1 MLMRAIDWWMVG
13 GFFAI
18 LVAIPLVA
26 TRLNRGTSKDFLLA
40 GRSMP
45 WWLLGLSMTAAST
58 STDSANLFTEI
69 IRKDGLAGNW
79 VWWAFLITSVF
90 TVFIYSK
97 LWVRTGV
104 TTDVEFYE
112 LRYSGKPAA
121 FLRALRGIYMGVIL
135 NLLVMGAVV
144 LGGLKIGV
152 VLFGCSS
159 FTILAFTAVF
169 SIVYVAFAG
178 MRGIVYTDFFL
189 FIVIMVGAV
198 ASMVYAL
205 NLPEIG
211 GLAGLAAKAADPSSP
226 LFGKLDFFPD
236 FSNTDAV
243 FAVLVIPL
251 AVQWWGVWKMGA
263 EPGGG
268 GYIVQRIMSARSEN
282 QATGGTLFF
291 NVVHYVIRP
300 WPWYV
305 VGACSLI
312 VFPQLSDIQKAF
324 PTVDPALVGGDMAY
338 SAMLTKVPA
347 GWFGVVVASMMAAL
361 FSTVAAHLSMGS
373 SYVVN
378 DFYRRFV
385 RPAATDRELIW
396 AARVMTVVFMLLACV
411 LAPLLTSAKTAF
423 DLMLLIGAGS
433 GPIFLLR
440 WFWMRINA
448 WSEIAG
454 ILAALGT
461 AIVLEL
467 VLPNCGVAAI
477 ASWKKLLIGVGVTTV
492 AWLVA
497 TFATKP
503 EPQEVQTRFKTLVRA
518 EGRDVGKGVLYTFLA
533 SVGIFGAMY
542 AVSLLI
548 RHA

>member
-1 MLMRAIDWWMVG
+1 MLMQALDWWMVA

-26 TRLNRGTSKDFLLA
+26 ARMNRGTSKDFLLA

-45 WWLLGLSMTAAST
+45 WWLLGLSMTAACT

-69 IRKDGLAGNW
+69 IRKDGLSGNW

-90 TVFIYSK
+90 TVFVYSK

-112 LRYSGKPAA
+112 LRYSGRPAV
-121 FLRALRGIYMGVIL
+121 FLRALRGIYLGVIL

-159 FTILAFTAVF
+159 TTILVLTGVF

-178 MRGIVYTDFFL
+178 MRGAIYTDFFL
-189 FIVIMVGAV
+189 FLVIMVGAV
-198 ASMVYAL
+198 AAMVYAL
-205 NLPEIG
+205 GLPEVG
-211 GLAGLAAKAADPSSP
+211 GFAGLAAHSA
-226 LFGKLDFFPD
+226 LQGKMSIFPD
-236 FSNTDAV
+236 FGNADAV

-251 AVQWWGVWKMGA
+251 AVQWWGVWKIGA

-268 GYIVQRIMSARSEN
+268 GYIVQRIMSAKSEGH
-282 QATGGTLFF
+282 AVGGTLFF
-291 NVVHYVIRP
+291 NFVHYAIRP

-305 VGACSLI
+305 VGFCSLI

-324 PTVDPALVGGDMAY
+324 PTVDPSLVGGDMAY
-338 SAMLTKVPA
+338 SAMLTKVPT

-361 FSTVAAHLSMGS
+361 FSTVAAHLTMGS

-385 RPAATDRELIW
+385 RPKAGDRELIW
-396 AARVMTVVFMLLACV
+396 AARGTMVVFMV
-411 LAPLLTSAKTAF
+411 LSCLIAPLLTSAKTAF

-448 WSEIAG
+448 WSEIVG
-454 ILAALGT
+454 ILTALLT
-461 AIVLEL
+461 AIALEL
-467 VLPNCGVAAI
+467 VLPNCGVRTL
-477 ASWKKLLIGVGVTTV
+477 ASWQKLLVGVAVTTV
-492 AWLVA
+492 GWLVA
-497 TFATKP
+497 TFLTKP
-503 EPQEVQTRFKTLVRA
+503 EPESVQRRFKMLVRA
-518 EGRDVGKGVLYTFLA
+518 DGRDMGKGILCTFFVSVAIFA
-533 SVGIFGAMY
+533 SMW
-542 AVSLLI
+542 AVSVMCSLQKT
-548 RHA
+548 

>member
-1 MLMRAIDWWMVG
+1 MLMQALDWWMVA

-18 LVAIPLVA
+18 LVAIPLLA
-26 TRLNRGTSKDFLLA
+26 ARMNRGTSKDFLLA

-45 WWLLGLSMTAAST
+45 WWLIGFSMTAAST

-121 FLRALRGIYMGVIL
+121 FLRALRGVYLGVIL

-159 FTILAFTAVF
+159 ATVLVFTGVF
-169 SIVYVAFAG
+169 SIVYVAIAG
-178 MRGIVYTDFFL
+178 LRGAVYTDFFL
-189 FIVIMVGAV
+189 FLVIMVGAF
-198 ASMVYAL
+198 AAMFYAL
-205 NLPEIG
+205 ELPEVG
-211 GLAGLAAKAADPSSP
+211 GLAGLAAHPALA
-226 LFGKLDFFPD
+226 GKLSLFPD
-236 FSNTDAV
+236 FSNADAV
-243 FAVLVIPL
+243 FSLLVIPL
-251 AVQWWGVWKMGA
+251 AVQWWAVWKQGS

-268 GYIVQRIMSARSEN
+268 GYIVQRIMSAKSEGH
-282 QATGGTLFF
+282 AMVGTLFF
-291 NVVHYVIRP
+291 NFIHYAIRP
-300 WPWYV
+300 WPWYI
-305 VGACSLI
+305 VGFCSLI
-312 VFPQLSDIQKAF
+312 VFPELADIQRAF
-324 PTVDPALVGGDMAY
+324 PSVDPKLVGGDMAY
-338 SAMLTKVPA
+338 SAMLTKVPH
-347 GWFGVVVASMMAAL
+347 GWFGVVAASMMAAL
-361 FSTVAAHLSMGS
+361 FSTVAAHLTMGS

-385 RPAATDRELIW
+385 RPQAGDRELIW
-396 AARVMTVVFMLLACV
+396 AARLVMVVFMVFACL

-448 WSEIAG
+448 WSEIVG
-454 ILAALGT
+454 ILAALL
-461 AIVLEL
+461 AAVVLEL
-467 VLPNCGVAAI
+467 ALPRCGAPAL
-477 ASWKKLLIGVGVTTV
+477 ASWQKILVGAGVTTV
-492 AWLVA
+492 SWLVA
-497 TFATKP
+497 TFVTKP
-503 EPQEVQTRFKTLVRA
+503 EPQAVQDRFRALVRA
-518 EGRDVGKGVLYTFLA
+518 DGRDAGKGVLWTFLVSVAIFA
-533 SVGIFGAMY
+533 SMGLAAAFVRGF
-542 AVSLLI
+542 
-548 RHA
+548 

>member
-1 MLMRAIDWWMVG
+1 MLMRAIDWWMVA

-18 LVAIPLVA
+18 LVAIPLLA
-26 TRLNRGTSKDFLLA
+26 SFRNRGTSKDFLLA

-45 WWLLGLSMTAAST
+45 WWLIGFSMTAACT
-58 STDSANLFTEI
+58 STDSMNLFTEI

-90 TVFIYSK
+90 TVFVYSK

-112 LRYSGKPAA
+112 LRYSGRPAV
-121 FLRALRGIYMGVIL
+121 FLRALRGVYLGVIL

-152 VLFGCSS
+152 ILFGCSS
-159 FTILAFTAVF
+159 TTVLVLTGVF
-169 SIVYVAFAG
+169 SIVYVALAG
-178 MRGIVYTDFFL
+178 MRGAIYTDFFL
-189 FIVIMVGAV
+189 FLVILVGSIA
-198 ASMVYAL
+198 AMVYAL
-205 NLPEIG
+205 DLPGVG
-211 GLAGLAAKAADPSSP
+211 GFAGLAAHPALA
-226 LFGKLDFFPD
+226 GKLSIFPD

-243 FAVLVIPL
+243 FALLVIPL
-251 AVQWWGVWKMGA
+251 AVQWWGVWKQGA

-268 GYIVQRIMSARSEN
+268 GYIVQRIMSAKSEGH
-282 QATGGTLFF
+282 AVGGTLFF
-291 NVVHYVIRP
+291 NFIHYAIRP

-305 VGACSLI
+305 VGFCSLI
-312 VFPQLSDIQKAF
+312 VFPELSDIQRAF
-324 PTVDPALVGGDMAY
+324 PSVDPKLIGGDMAY

-347 GWFGVVVASMMAAL
+347 GWFGIVAASMMAAL
-361 FSTVAAHLSMGS
+361 FSTIAAHLTMGS

-385 RPAATDRELIW
+385 RPQASERELIW
-396 AARVMTVVFMLLACV
+396 AARATMVVFMLLAC
-411 LAPLLTSAKTAF
+411 LIAPFLKSAKTAF

-454 ILAALGT
+454 ILTALVT

-467 VLPNCGVAAI
+467 VLPNCGGPVL
-477 ASWKKLLIGVGVTTV
+477 ASWQKLSVGVAVTTV
-492 AWLVA
+492 GWLAA
-497 TFATKP
+497 TLVTSP
-503 EPQEVQTRFKTLVRA
+503 EPLAVQQRFKSLVRA
-518 EGRDVGKGVLYTFLA
+518 DGRDVGKGVLLTFLVSVAIFA
-533 SVGIFGAMY
+533 SMWV
-542 AVSLLI
+542 VSVMCS
-548 RHA
+548 

>member
-1 MLMRAIDWWMVG
+1 MLMQALDWWMVA

-26 TRLNRGTSKDFLLA
+26 SRLNRGTSQDFLLA

-45 WWLLGLSMTAAST
+45 WWLIGLSMTAACT

-121 FLRALRGIYMGVIL
+121 FLRALRGVYLGVIL

-152 VLFGCSS
+152 VLFGCSAT
-159 FTILAFTAVF
+159 TILVFTGVF
-169 SIVYVAFAG
+169 SIVYVAVAG
-178 MRGIVYTDFFL
+178 MRGAIYTDFFL
-189 FIVIMVGAV
+189 FLVIMLGAF
-198 ASMVYAL
+198 AAMFYAL
-205 NLPEIG
+205 DLPEVG
-211 GLAGLAAKAADPSSP
+211 GFAGLAANPALA
-226 LFGKLDFFPD
+226 GKLSIFPD
-236 FSNTDAV
+236 LSDADAV
-243 FAVLVIPL
+243 CSLLVIPL
-251 AVQWWGVWKMGA
+251 AIQWWAVWKQGA

-268 GYIVQRIMSARSEN
+268 GYIVQRIMSAKSEGH
-282 QATGGTLFF
+282 AVGGTLFF
-291 NVVHYVIRP
+291 NFIHYAIRP

-305 VGACSLI
+305 VGFCSLI
-312 VFPQLSDIQKAF
+312 AF
-324 PTVDPALVGGDMAY
+324 PELADIRRAFPSVDPKLVGGDMAY
-338 SAMLTKVPA
+338 SAMLTKVPS

-361 FSTVAAHLSMGS
+361 FSTVAAHLTMGS

-385 RPAATDRELIW
+385 RPQAGDRELIW
-396 AARVMTVVFMLLACV
+396 TARLVMVVFMVLAC
-411 LAPLLTSAKTAF
+411 LIAPLLTSAKTAF

-448 WSEIAG
+448 WSEIVG
-454 ILAALGT
+454 IVAALL
-461 AIVLEL
+461 ASVVLEL
-467 VLPNCGVAAI
+467 VVPNCGGPAL
-477 ASWKKLLIGVGVTTV
+477 ASWQKILVGAGVTTV

-497 TFATKP
+497 TFVTKP
-503 EPQEVQTRFKTLVRA
+503 EPPEVQARFKALVRA
-518 EGRDVGKGVLYTFLA
+518 DGRDAGLGVLWTFLFSTAIFA
-533 SVGIFGAMY
+533 SMA
-542 AVSLLI
+542 LI
-548 RHA
+548 AAWIRG

>member
-1 MLMRAIDWWMVG
+1 MLMQALDWWMVA

-26 TRLNRGTSKDFLLA
+26 ARMNRGTSKDFLLA

-79 VWWAFLITSVF
+79 VWWAFLVTSVL
-90 TVFIYSK
+90 TVFVYSK

-112 LRYSGKPAA
+112 LRYSGKPAV
-121 FLRALRGIYMGVIL
+121 FLRALRGVYLGVIL
-135 NLLVMGAVV
+135 NLLMMGAVV

-152 VLFGCSS
+152 VLFGCSAT
-159 FTILAFTAVF
+159 TILVFTGVF

-178 MRGIVYTDFFL
+178 MRGAIYTDFFL
-189 FIVIMVGAV
+189 FLVIMVGAV
-198 ASMVYAL
+198 AAMVYAL
-205 NLPEIG
+205 GLPEVG
-211 GLAGLAAKAADPSSP
+211 GLKGLAAHPA
-226 LFGKLDFFPD
+226 LQGKVSIWPD
-236 FSNTDAV
+236 FSNRDAV

-251 AVQWWGVWKMGA
+251 AVQWWGVWKVGA

-268 GYIVQRIMSARSEN
+268 GYIVQRIMSAKSEGH
-282 QATGGTLFF
+282 AVGGTLFF
-291 NVVHYVIRP
+291 NFVHYAIRP

-305 VGACSLI
+305 VGFCSLI

-324 PTVDPALVGGDMAY
+324 PTVDPALIGGDMAY
-338 SAMLTKVPA
+338 SAMLTKVPS

-361 FSTVAAHLSMGS
+361 FSTVAAHLTMGS

-385 RPAATDRELIW
+385 RPKAGDRELIW
-396 AARVMTVVFMLLACV
+396 AARGTMVVFMV
-411 LAPLLTSAKTAF
+411 LSCLIAPLLTSAKTAF

-448 WSEIAG
+448 WSEIVG
-454 ILAALGT
+454 ILTALLT

-467 VLPNCGVAAI
+467 VLPNCGSMPL
-477 ASWKKLLIGVGVTTV
+477 ASWQKLSIGVAVTTV
-492 AWLVA
+492 GWLAA
-497 TFATKP
+497 TLLTKP
-503 EPQEVQTRFKTLVRA
+503 EPEAVQRRFKELVRA
-518 EGRDVGKGVLYTFLA
+518 DGRDAGKGVLYTFLVSVAIFA
-533 SVGIFGAMY
+533 SMGVVAWIC
-542 AVSLLI
+542 S
-548 RHA
+548 

>member
-1 MLMRAIDWWMVG
+1 MLMKAIDWWMVAI
-13 GFFAI
+13 FFAI
-18 LVAIPLVA
+18 VVAIPLV
-26 TRLNRGTSKDFLLA
+26 TTFFNRGTSKDFLLA

-45 WWLLGLSMTAAST
+45 WWLLGFSMTAACT

-90 TVFIYSK
+90 TVFVYSK

-112 LRYSGKPAA
+112 LRYSGKPAV
-121 FLRALRGIYMGVIL
+121 FLRALRGVYLGVIL

-152 VLFGCSS
+152 ILFGCSS
-159 FTILAFTAVF
+159 TTILIFTGIF
-169 SIVYVAFAG
+169 SIVYVALAG

-189 FIVIMVGAV
+189 FIVIMVGAF
-198 ASMVYAL
+198 AAMFYAL
-205 NLPEIG
+205 GLPEVG
-211 GLAGLAAKAADPSSP
+211 GLAGMAAHPA
-226 LFGKLDFFPD
+226 LQGKLSIFPD

-251 AVQWWGVWKMGA
+251 AVQWWGVWKQGA

-268 GYIVQRIMSARSEN
+268 GYIVQRIMSAKSE
-282 QATGGTLFF
+282 QHAVGGTLFF
-291 NVVHYVIRP
+291 NFIHYAIRP

-305 VGACSLI
+305 VGFCSLI

-324 PTVDPALVGGDMAY
+324 PHVESSLIGGDMAY
-338 SAMLTKVPA
+338 SAMLTKVPP
-347 GWFGVVVASMMAAL
+347 GWFGIVVASMMAAL
-361 FSTVAAHLSMGS
+361 FSTVAAHLNMGA

-378 DFYRRFV
+378 DFYRRFM
-385 RPAATDRELIW
+385 RPTASDRELIW
-396 AARVMTVVFMLLACV
+396 AARVMTVVFMVLAC
-411 LAPLLTSAKTAF
+411 LIAPLLTSAKTAF

-448 WSEIAG
+448 WSEIVG
-454 ILAALGT
+454 ILSALTT
-461 AIVLEL
+461 AIVLDV
-467 VLPNCGVAAI
+467 VLPNCGCAPIV
-477 ASWKKLLIGVGVTTV
+477 SWKKLLIGVGVTTV
-492 AWLVA
+492 SWLVA
-497 TFATKP
+497 TCVTKP
-503 EPQEVQTRFKTLVRA
+503 EPIEVQTRFKSLVRA
-518 EGRDVGKGVLYTFLA
+518 KGRDVGLGVLWTFLA
-533 SVGIFGAMY
+533 STAIIAWMAIVA
-542 AVSLLI
+542 ALI
-548 RHA
+548 K